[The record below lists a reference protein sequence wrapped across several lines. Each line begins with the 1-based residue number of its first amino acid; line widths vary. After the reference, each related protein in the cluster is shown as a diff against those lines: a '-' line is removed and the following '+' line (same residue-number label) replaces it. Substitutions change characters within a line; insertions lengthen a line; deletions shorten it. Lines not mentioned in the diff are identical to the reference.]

1 MNKRFILTLT
11 SLLALVIQVSAED
24 KFTIKDFAIQAGE
37 TIDVN
42 IELENDA
49 SYTAFQFDLYL
60 PEGISLK
67 EDKNGCVFKKNDD
80 RIPQKTDISIGK
92 QKDGSYSIV
101 ATPWDLN
108 KDIIGNSGSVV
119 TITVTA
125 DKDMKAGDLTGY
137 FRKIKLANANDA
149 NIRATY
155 DEMSFPISVASLPLG
170 DANVSGN
177 VDATDIVDIVN
188 YLMGKPSST
197 GAFNEDL
204 ADANEDGVVDTADIV
219 SIVNIIMN
227 K

>member
-24 KFTIKDFAIQAGE
+24 KVTIKDFAIQAGE

-92 QKDGSYSIV
+92 QKDCSYSI
-101 ATPWDLN
+101 
-108 KDIIGNSGSVV
+108 G
-119 TITVTA
+119 
-125 DKDMKAGDLTGY
+125 
-137 FRKIKLANANDA
+137 
-149 NIRATY
+149 
-155 DEMSFPISVASLPLG
+155 
-170 DANVSGN
+170 
-177 VDATDIVDIVN
+177 
-188 YLMGKPSST
+188 
-197 GAFNEDL
+197 
-204 ADANEDGVVDTADIV
+204 
-219 SIVNIIMN
+219 
-227 K
+227 